1 MSGVRYAGRR
11 AILVGWLDAEAGIEL
26 AFTNPSVN
34 VARVQSFETL
44 RGSEWFYYNRVMA
57 TKQTSTLERLA
68 SEAIRQG
75 ADAIEIEYKDGYE
88 EVYFMKGG
96 AGSGI
101 TLPSTSPEVRSL
113 LRELHGIAKRGHR
126 VTVDGCEYDL
136 RVRIWDSF
144 GEDAFRVS
152 LRRLRSRS
160 FCLWRLTLIRQP
172 S

>member
-1 MSGVRYAGRR
+1 M
-11 AILVGWLDAEAGIEL
+11 
-26 AFTNPSVN
+26 P
-34 VARVQSFETL
+34 
-44 RGSEWFYYNRVMA
+44 
-57 TKQTSTLERLA
+57 TSTLDRLA

-75 ADAIEIEYKDGYE
+75 ASPIEIEHKDGYE

-101 TLPSTSPEVRSL
+101 TLPSPSPEVRSL

-126 VTVDGCEYDL
+126 VGVDGFEYDL
-136 RVRIWDSF
+136 RVRIWDSL

-160 FCLWRLTLIRQP
+160 FSWCDLH
-172 S
+172 

>member
-1 MSGVRYAGRR
+1 MRYGVRR

-26 AFTNPSVN
+26 AFTNPSVD
-34 VARVQSFETL
+34 VPRVQSSKPCADLNGFITI
-44 RGSEWFYYNRVMA
+44 EWMA
-57 TKQTSTLERLA
+57 TKQTSTLDRLA

-75 ADAIEIEYKDGYE
+75 ADTIEIEHKDGYE

-101 TLPSTSPEVRSL
+101 TLPSPSPEVRSL

-152 LRRLRSRS
+152 LRRVRS
-160 FCLWRLTLIRQP
+160 
-172 S
+172 